1 MLCFLVPVIWS
12 EPRMSKLVLNVK
24 YLLFLSFL
32 TTAEFYNLGHV
43 QGIIRVHYL
52 TRDNF
57 YWFVLL
63 SDLLF
68 ISAEKNQNKHLVRHI
83 MLCPNDMN
91 QTQFTKLLF
100 LMIYLYPIAV
110 VPKEDENIK
119 MVKELKANQL
129 LERKLEKLKKHK
141 NADDDL
147 DDNLKQF
154 LLKHQESSDSLPS
167 N

>member
-1 MLCFLVPVIWS
+1 
-12 EPRMSKLVLNVK
+12 
-24 YLLFLSFL
+24 
-32 TTAEFYNLGHV
+32 
-43 QGIIRVHYL
+43 
-52 TRDNF
+52 
-57 YWFVLL
+57 
-63 SDLLF
+63 
-68 ISAEKNQNKHLVRHI
+68 

>member
-1 MLCFLVPVIWS
+1 M
-12 EPRMSKLVLNVK
+12 
-24 YLLFLSFL
+24 
-32 TTAEFYNLGHV
+32 
-43 QGIIRVHYL
+43 
-52 TRDNF
+52 
-57 YWFVLL
+57 
-63 SDLLF
+63 
-68 ISAEKNQNKHLVRHI
+68 
-83 MLCPNDMN
+83 
-91 QTQFTKLLF
+91 
-100 LMIYLYPIAV
+100 YPIAV

>member
-1 MLCFLVPVIWS
+1 MRRVFVRFLEEI
-12 EPRMSKLVLNVK
+12 EDIKNAFRNQ
-24 YLLFLSFL
+24 L
-32 TTAEFYNLGHV
+32 T
-43 QGIIRVHYL
+43 
-52 TRDNF
+52 
-57 YWFVLL
+57 
-63 SDLLF
+63 
-68 ISAEKNQNKHLVRHI
+68 
-83 MLCPNDMN
+83 
-91 QTQFTKLLF
+91 

-119 MVKELKANQL
+119 MAKELKANQL
-129 LERKLEKLKKHK
+129 LERELEKPKKQK

>member
-1 MLCFLVPVIWS
+1 MF
-12 EPRMSKLVLNVK
+12 
-24 YLLFLSFL
+24 
-32 TTAEFYNLGHV
+32 
-43 QGIIRVHYL
+43 
-52 TRDNF
+52 
-57 YWFVLL
+57 
-63 SDLLF
+63 
-68 ISAEKNQNKHLVRHI
+68 
-83 MLCPNDMN
+83 
-91 QTQFTKLLF
+91 
-100 LMIYLYPIAV
+100 YLYPIAV

>member
-1 MLCFLVPVIWS
+1 
-12 EPRMSKLVLNVK
+12 
-24 YLLFLSFL
+24 
-32 TTAEFYNLGHV
+32 
-43 QGIIRVHYL
+43 
-52 TRDNF
+52 
-57 YWFVLL
+57 
-63 SDLLF
+63 
-68 ISAEKNQNKHLVRHI
+68 
-83 MLCPNDMN
+83 
-91 QTQFTKLLF
+91 
-100 LMIYLYPIAV
+100 
-110 VPKEDENIK
+110 

>member
-1 MLCFLVPVIWS
+1 
-12 EPRMSKLVLNVK
+12 
-24 YLLFLSFL
+24 
-32 TTAEFYNLGHV
+32 
-43 QGIIRVHYL
+43 
-52 TRDNF
+52 
-57 YWFVLL
+57 
-63 SDLLF
+63 
-68 ISAEKNQNKHLVRHI
+68 
-83 MLCPNDMN
+83 MN

>member
-1 MLCFLVPVIWS
+1 M
-12 EPRMSKLVLNVK
+12 
-24 YLLFLSFL
+24 
-32 TTAEFYNLGHV
+32 
-43 QGIIRVHYL
+43 
-52 TRDNF
+52 
-57 YWFVLL
+57 
-63 SDLLF
+63 
-68 ISAEKNQNKHLVRHI
+68 SAEKKQNKHLIRHST
-83 MLCPNDMN
+83 LCLNDMN